1 VNALAVLAAGILG
14 ATATPTPTPIPT
26 PTPTGSPAPATPAA
40 RLAAADALHLQG
52 DLAGAAAA
60 YEALR
65 AEGLGGAALHANLG
79 TTRWLLGERGRAL
92 AAWLRAERAA
102 PNDVA
107 VRANL
112 ALART
117 ARVDRLDGD
126 EGRGLLARLA
136 VRTPDPAAVAAFL
149 MPWTA
154 LWLALALR
162 PRAAPRALAAAAVLC
177 AVGAAAGGTL
187 LATRA
192 AEVEASRAVVVAP
205 SAPARPGPERA
216 LRPAFELHEGA
227 EVRVLEARGDAVRV
241 RLPNGLEGWLDAS
254 AVERV

>member
-1 VNALAVLAAGILG
+1 MNALALLAAGVVAAAASPG
-14 ATATPTPTPIPT
+14 ASVAPTPT
-26 PTPTGSPAPATPAA
+26 STPAA

-102 PNDVA
+102 PNDAA

-112 ALART
+112 ALARA

-136 VRTPDPAAVAAFL
+136 TRTPDPAAVAAFL
-149 MPWTA
+149 LPWTA
-154 LWLALALR
+154 LWVALALR
-162 PRAAPRALAAAAVLC
+162 PRAAPRARAGLAAAAVLC
-177 AVGAAAGGTL
+177 APGAAAGGAL
-187 LATRA
+187 LAARA
-192 AEVEASRAVVVAP
+192 AEVEAARAVVVAP

-241 RLPNGLEGWLDAS
+241 RLPNGLEGWLEAS
-254 AVERV
+254 TVERV